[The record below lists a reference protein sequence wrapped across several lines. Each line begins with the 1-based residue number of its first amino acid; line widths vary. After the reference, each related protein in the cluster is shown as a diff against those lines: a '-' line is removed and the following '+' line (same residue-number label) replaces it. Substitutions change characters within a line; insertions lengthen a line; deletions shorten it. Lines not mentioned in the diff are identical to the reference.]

1 MKSNSDN
8 RPPALLPLGDGT
20 YHFNYNIQEV
30 QVEQMDSEET
40 RTAYDY
46 DAVHVS
52 DSSYGAIASAMIAER
67 YSLVEELALHR
78 QRDVKVVEFQEYNDY
93 CEQCKQIVKEALGI
107 NS

>member
-8 RPPALLPLGDGT
+8 RPLALLPLGDGT

-40 RTAYDY
+40 RTAYNY
-46 DAVHVS
+46 DTVHVS
-52 DSSYGAIASAMIAER
+52 DPSYGVIASAMIAER

-78 QRDVKVVEFQEYNDY
+78 QRDVKVEEFAAYNDY
-93 CEQCKQIVKEALGI
+93 CEQCKLIVKGALK
-107 NS
+107 